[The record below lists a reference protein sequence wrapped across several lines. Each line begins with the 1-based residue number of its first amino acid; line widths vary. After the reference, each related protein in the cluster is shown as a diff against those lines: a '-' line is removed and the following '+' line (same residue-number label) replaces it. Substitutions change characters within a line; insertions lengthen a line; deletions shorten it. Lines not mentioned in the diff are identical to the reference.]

1 MNWPALLL
9 SLKLS
14 AWTVVWL
21 LPFGIVVA
29 RQIAWRE
36 FRGRAWVEALVALP
50 LVLPPTV
57 LGYYMLSVF
66 GGATPIGSAWQ
77 SVFGHQL
84 AFSFDGLLL
93 ASILFNI
100 PFAVQPMQRAFQSIP
115 LDVREAAW
123 CSGMSAWRTFLTIEF
138 PLAWPGIVSA
148 LVLTFAHTMGEFGVV
163 LMMGGNIPGETQTI
177 AIAIYDR
184 VQAFDEP
191 GAATM
196 SGLLLAFSM
205 VAIGAVYALSNRIGR
220 RHG

>member
-1 MNWPALLL
+1 VDWPALLL

-14 AWTVVWL
+14 AWTVLWL
-21 LPFGIVVA
+21 LPLGILVA

-36 FRGRAWVEALVALP
+36 FPGRAWVEALVALP

-66 GGATPIGSAWQ
+66 GGATPIGAAWQ
-77 SVFGHQL
+77 SVFGRPL
-84 AFSFDGLLL
+84 AFSFQGLLL

-115 LDVREAAW
+115 DEVREAAW
-123 CSGMSAWRTFLTIEF
+123 CSGMSHWRTFCMIEF

-184 VQAFDEP
+184 VQAFDER
-191 GAATM
+191 GAGAM
-196 SGLLLAFSM
+196 SSLLLAFSLL
-205 VAIGAVYALSNRIGR
+205 AIGAVYVLANRIGR
-220 RHG
+220 KHG

>member
-1 MNWPALLL
+1 VDWPALLL

-14 AWTVVWL
+14 AWTAAWL
-21 LPFGIVVA
+21 LPLGILVA

-36 FRGRAWVEALVALP
+36 FPGRAWVEAAVALP

-66 GGATPIGSAWQ
+66 GAATPIGQAWQ
-77 SVFGHQL
+77 SAFGRPL

-93 ASILFNI
+93 ASIVFNI

-115 LDVREAAW
+115 REVREAAW
-123 CSGMSAWRTFLTIEF
+123 CSGMSHWRTFLMIEF

-184 VQAFDEP
+184 VQAFDEH

-196 SGLLLAFSM
+196 SGLLLAFSL
-205 VAIGAVYALSNRIGR
+205 VAIGAVYVLANRIGR
-220 RHG
+220 PRE

>member
-1 MNWPALLL
+1 MDWPALLL

-21 LPFGIVVA
+21 LPLGIVVA
-29 RQIAWRE
+29 RQIAWCE
-36 FRGRAWVEALVALP
+36 FPGRAWVEALVALP

-66 GGATPIGSAWQ
+66 GGASPIGEAWQ
-77 SVFGHQL
+77 SVFGRPL
-84 AFSFDGLLL
+84 AFSFQGLLL

-100 PFAVQPMQRAFQSIP
+100 PFAVQPMQRAFQAIP
-115 LDVREAAW
+115 EEVREAAW
-123 CSGMSAWRTFLTIEF
+123 CSGMSHWRTFCLIEF

-184 VQAFDEP
+184 VQAFDER

-196 SGLLLAFSM
+196 SSLLLAFSL
-205 VAIGAVYALSNRIGR
+205 VAIGAVCVLANRIGR
-220 RHG
+220 KHG

>member
-1 MNWPALLL
+1 MDWPALLL

-21 LPFGIVVA
+21 LPLGIVVA

-36 FRGRAWVEALVALP
+36 FPGRAWVEALVALP

-66 GGATPIGSAWQ
+66 GGASPIGAAWQ
-77 SVFGHQL
+77 SLFGRPL
-84 AFSFDGLLL
+84 AFSFQGLLL
-93 ASILFNI
+93 ASLLFNI
-100 PFAVQPMQRAFQSIP
+100 PFAVQPMRRAFQAIP
-115 LDVREAAW
+115 EEVREAAW
-123 CSGMSAWRTFLTIEF
+123 CSGMSHWRTFCLIEF

-184 VQAFDEP
+184 VQAFDER
-191 GAATM
+191 GAAAM
-196 SGLLLAFSM
+196 SSLLLAFSL
-205 VAIGAVYALSNRIGR
+205 VAIGAVYVLANRIGR
-220 RHG
+220 KHG

>member
-1 MNWPALLL
+1 MDWPALLL

-21 LPFGIVVA
+21 LPLGIVVA

-36 FRGRAWVEALVALP
+36 FPGRAWVEALVALP

-66 GGATPIGSAWQ
+66 GGASPIGAAWQ
-77 SVFGHQL
+77 SVFGRPL
-84 AFSFDGLLL
+84 AFSFQGLLL

-115 LDVREAAW
+115 DEVREAAW
-123 CSGMSAWRTFLTIEF
+123 CSGMSHWRTFCMIEF

-184 VQAFDEP
+184 VQAFDEH
-191 GAATM
+191 GAGTM
-196 SGLLLAFSM
+196 SSLLLAFSL
-205 VAIGAVYALSNRIGR
+205 VAIGAVYVLANRVGR
-220 RHG
+220 RRG